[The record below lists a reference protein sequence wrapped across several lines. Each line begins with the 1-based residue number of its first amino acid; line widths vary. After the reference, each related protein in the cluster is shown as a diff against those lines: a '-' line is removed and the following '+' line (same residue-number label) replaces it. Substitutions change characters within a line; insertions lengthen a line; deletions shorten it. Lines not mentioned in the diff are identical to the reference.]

1 MASCS
6 YSSILK
12 EKSSFPCGSNWKN
25 PDDFSCVTLRDCNL
39 DVASHLTS
47 CKVADNRIENEMRLL
62 VARAGT
68 VLLFIIV
75 FSDFSIN
82 VWTLTVPCL
91 PCCFTLFTLCR
102 GIYYW
107 RVPHIVDSVS
117 TTSGKIWGWLEGWKG
132 PMFHSKCDCG
142 TQVLVSQ
149 RGSWN
154 QQQRVGFRIDWWGN
168 VSSHRN
174 T

>member
-47 CKVADNRIENEMRLL
+47 CKAADNRIENEMQLL
-62 VARAGT
+62 LARAGT

-75 FSDFSIN
+75 IFIRRHFSVIFRNCKYI
-82 VWTLTVPCL
+82 
-91 PCCFTLFTLCR
+91 
-102 GIYYW
+102 IIQW
-107 RVPHIVDSVS
+107 R
-117 TTSGKIWGWLEGWKG
+117 GWKISAPKNKIKFFSRRMPHRAIRKTVDG
-132 PMFHSKCDCG
+132 LAPSERKNPRAIYQALIRDS
-142 TQVLVSQ
+142 QVSFDSGISQ
-149 RGSWN
+149 
-154 QQQRVGFRIDWWGN
+154 
-168 VSSHRN
+168 
-174 T
+174 

>member
-12 EKSSFPCGSNWKN
+12 EKSFPCGSNWKN
-25 PDDFSCVTLRDCNL
+25 PENFSCVTLRDCNL
-39 DVASHLTS
+39 DVASHLKS
-47 CKVADNRIENEMRLL
+47 CKVADNRIENKVQLL
-62 VARAGT
+62 LARAGT
-68 VLLFIIV
+68 VLPFIIV
-75 FSDFSIN
+75 FSDFSIDL
-82 VWTLTVPCL
+82 WTLAVPCL
-91 PCCFTLFTLCR
+91 PCCFILFILCR
-102 GIYYW
+102 CIYYW

-132 PMFHSKCDCG
+132 PMFHSKWACW
-142 TQVLVSQ
+142 TQGPVSQ
-149 RGSWN
+149 RGSWT
-154 QQQRVGFRIDWWGN
+154 QQQRVGLRIDSAGN